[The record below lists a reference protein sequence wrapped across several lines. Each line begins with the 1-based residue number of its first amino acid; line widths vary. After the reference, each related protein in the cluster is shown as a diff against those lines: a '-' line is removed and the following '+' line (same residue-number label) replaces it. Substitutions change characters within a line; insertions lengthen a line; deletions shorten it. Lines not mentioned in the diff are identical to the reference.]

1 MFPMESRVSPSIEEK
16 HGFFWPVL
24 RRFSWGRL
32 LSSVL
37 VVCGVLVLLGAA
49 AYAAYS
55 FLHTWLLSQN
65 RFLRSHDVV
74 ALSVPD
80 MTYTPS
86 ATPMPTPLPTFTPT
100 PTPVPPPT
108 PLPTPLPPPAPIQIR
123 IPALGVSR
131 SIVTLPRIRDSQTGA
146 WTWNANSLFRR
157 GSTDLVG
164 HWVGSA
170 YPGQEGNMILAGHNY
185 GYGYNGVFV
194 RLGSIRTGQKVY
206 VVNSVGQTFTYTVT
220 QVKRVKW
227 RSKDLGELTQHLS
240 FLALGGPE
248 RVTLVS
254 CAGADIEPFPERVY
268 VVAMRDG

>member
-1 MFPMESRVSPSIEEK
+1 MESEASPSMEEK
-16 HGFFWPVL
+16 PGSSWLAV
-24 RRFSWGRL
+24 RRVRWGRL

-37 VVCGVLVLLGAA
+37 LICGALVLFGAA

-55 FLHTWLLSQN
+55 FLNTWIMGQN
-65 RFLRSHDVV
+65 RFLRSDDVM

-86 ATPMPTPLPTFTPT
+86 PTPTATPLPTFTTT
-100 PTPVPPPT
+100 PTPVPSPT
-108 PLPTPLPPPAPIQIR
+108 PTPTPLPPPAPIQIR

-131 SIVTLPRIRDSQTGA
+131 SIVKLPRMRDRQTGA
-146 WTWNANSLFRR
+146 WTWNTDSLFRR
-157 GSTDLVG
+157 GRNDLVG

-194 RLGSIRTGQKVY
+194 RLGSMRPGQKVY
-206 VVNSVGQTFTYTVT
+206 VVNSVGQTFRYKVT
-220 QVKRVKW
+220 QVKKLKW
-227 RSKDLGELTQHLS
+227 RSKDFRELTQHLS
-240 FLALGGPE
+240 FLAPGGAE

-268 VVAMRDG
+268 VVAERDG

>member
-1 MFPMESRVSPSIEEK
+1 MEEK
-16 HGFFWPVL
+16 PGSSWLDFRHV
-24 RRFSWGRL
+24 SWGRL
-32 LSSVL
+32 LSNVL
-37 VVCGVLVLLGAA
+37 LVCGALVLFGAA

-55 FLHTWLLSQN
+55 FLNTWIMGQD
-65 RFLRSHDVV
+65 RFLRSEDVV
-74 ALSVPD
+74 ALPIPD

-86 ATPMPTPLPTFTPT
+86 PTPTPTPLPTFTAT
-100 PTPVPPPT
+100 PTPVPSPT
-108 PLPTPLPPPAPIQIR
+108 PTPTPLPPPAPIQIR
-123 IPALGVSR
+123 IPALGISR
-131 SIVTLPRIRDSQTGA
+131 SIVTLPRIRDPQTGA
-146 WTWNANSLFRR
+146 WTWNTTSLFRR

-194 RLGSIRTGQKVY
+194 RLGSIKIGQKVY
-206 VVNSVGQTFTYTVT
+206 IVNSVGQTFTYTVT

-227 RSKDLGELTQHLS
+227 RSKDFRELTQHLS
-240 FLALGGPE
+240 LLAPGGPE

-268 VVAMRDG
+268 VVAQRDG